1 MPQLVRG
8 HQLADV
14 ETRARPL
21 VDRGAPE
28 DLAFEVFR
36 LLDKFCLLDISDIAD
51 IAERDIDEVA
61 ELYYELDAHL
71 GIDWLLSAVST
82 LARGDRWH
90 SLARLALRD
99 DLYSSLRQLTMEVL
113 LGGEPHETPQEKID
127 DWEST
132 NASRLA
138 RARSALTE
146 IFESGTLDLATLSVA
161 ARQVRSMVRGMG
173 TRSEV

>member
-1 MPQLVRG
+1 VPGLMKG
-8 HQLADV
+8 HQLADLEV
-14 ETRARPL
+14 RARPL
-21 VDRGAPE
+21 ILRGAPE
-28 DLAFEVFR
+28 DIAFEVFR
-36 LLDKFCLLDISDIAD
+36 LLDLFCLLDISDVAD

-71 GIDWLLSAVST
+71 GIDWLLSAVSN

-113 LGGEPHETPQEKID
+113 LGGEPDESPEEKID

-132 NASRLA
+132 NASRLG

-161 ARQVRSMVRGMG
+161 ARQVRSMVRTAG